1 MHPLILA
8 ALAAMLATP
17 AFARS
22 AGIVGYSGREDFF
35 CTECHGDSGVAAPT
49 VRFDGPTTVDPGATI
64 TYAFIIARNDDSL
77 VAAGFN
83 VSASAGTL
91 AVGDDTGVRTGT
103 VGRPVVTELTHTLP
117 RDFDDNGAAAFGFT
131 WTAPTTPGQYVL
143 FGAGNAVN
151 LDFSEVT
158 GDMSATA
165 VLMIQVGADA
175 TPTVTPTVTPIPGAC
190 AGDCNG
196 DDAVAINE
204 LITGVNIALGS
215 SPVSACPSFDSSGDG
230 TVAIN
235 ELIAAVTRALS
246 GC

>member
-1 MHPLILA
+1 MRQLILA
-8 ALAAMLATP
+8 VLVLFATAP
-17 AFARS
+17 AFGRS

-35 CTECHGDSGVAAPT
+35 CTECHGDSGLTPPT
-49 VRFDGPTTVDPGATI
+49 VQFDGPTTVEPGATV
-64 TYAFIIARNDDSL
+64 TYRFIVQGNDESL
-77 VAAGFN
+77 IAAGFN

-117 RDFDDNGAAAFGFT
+117 RDFDDNREAAFSFT
-131 WTAPTTPGQYVL
+131 WTAPTTPGAYVL
-143 FGAGNAVN
+143 FGAGNSVN

-158 GDMSATA
+158 GDISATA
-165 VLMIQVGADA
+165 ILNVQVGADA
-175 TPTVTPTVTPIPGAC
+175 TPTVTPTATPIPGTC

-196 DDAVAINE
+196 DGTVAINE